1 MQNSKETKLK
11 YKFKDIHIFKRNS
24 YLIEKNKLI
33 MIII

>member
-11 YKFKDIHIFKRNS
+11 YKFKDIFKRNS
-24 YLIEKNKLI
+24 YLIEENKLI